1 MELEARIL
9 VKDFY
14 TSSIFLFRGSDI
26 PDNVE
31 YIHEA
36 SVLDLV

>member
-14 TSSIFLFRGSDI
+14 TSSIFLFRGLDI
-26 PDNVE
+26 PDNIE
-31 YIHEA
+31 YIYGT